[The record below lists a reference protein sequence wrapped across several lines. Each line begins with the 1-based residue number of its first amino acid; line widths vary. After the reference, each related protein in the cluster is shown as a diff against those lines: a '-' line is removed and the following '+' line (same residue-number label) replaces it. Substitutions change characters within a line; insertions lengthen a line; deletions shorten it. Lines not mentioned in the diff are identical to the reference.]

1 MSTKMKKGIMKP
13 LRFISQIF
21 DGKEHELEIGF
32 PTDVKHV
39 AHIGWDGPNVNGPS
53 WMKEF
58 HSAPLSSASYAAEGR
73 ESPPR
78 NLWASQEINFH
89 GGLEESPQQESVRPA
104 RRGGVSSSDDPTADS
119 PSNSP
124 KSTKPRHTRR
134 HQSDGTV
141 AVDPPNRDPSD
152 PSKKGRRHRRK
163 EGGPNGPPTD
173 AAPGAQELP
182 AIPKQ
187 SHRRRIKG
195 SGESG
200 GSTRPS
206 RLKDTTSALSSS
218 SSPSSSL
225 PSVPSDAL
233 PEATPNGPVPVLKPM
248 NEEEEGL

>member
-1 MSTKMKKGIMKP
+1 MG
-13 LRFISQIF
+13 
-21 DGKEHELEIGF
+21 
-32 PTDVKHV
+32 V
-39 AHIGWDGPNVNGPS
+39 
-53 WMKEF
+53 
-58 HSAPLSSASYAAEGR
+58 
-73 ESPPR
+73 
-78 NLWASQEINFH
+78 EINFQ
-89 GGLEESPQQESVRPA
+89 GGLEDSPQQES
-104 RRGGVSSSDDPTADS
+104 RRGGASSSDGPTADS

-124 KSTKPRHTRR
+124 KSTKPRHSRR

-141 AVDPPNRDPSD
+141 AVDPTDRP
-152 PSKKGRRHRRK
+152 KKGRRHRRK

-206 RLKDTTSALSSS
+206 RSKDTTSAVASSS
-218 SSPSSSL
+218 SSSSL
-225 PSVPSDAL
+225 PSVPSDML
-233 PEATPNGPVPVLKPM
+233 PETRPNGPVPVLKPM